1 MEDNDATHITL
12 AITAVVH
19 ATCARCHAR
28 AGIYVT
34 KSMSLRYSDAGIE
47 PHGTRHDILSRCR
60 RWFAVELASMR
71 GKNDDPSASLLHCHT
86 AIVFA
91 VDTCFN

>member
-34 KSMSLRYSDAGIE
+34 KSTTLRYSDAGIE
-47 PHGTRHDILSRCR
+47 PHGTTYYLVVVD
-60 RWFAVELASMR
+60 
-71 GKNDDPSASLLHCHT
+71 GSLLNWL
-86 AIVFA
+86 A
-91 VDTCFN
+91 